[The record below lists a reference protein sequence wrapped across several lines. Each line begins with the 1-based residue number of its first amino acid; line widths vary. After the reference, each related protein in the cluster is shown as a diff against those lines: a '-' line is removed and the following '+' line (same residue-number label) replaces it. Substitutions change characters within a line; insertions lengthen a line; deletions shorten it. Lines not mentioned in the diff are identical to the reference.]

1 MRTSHAL
8 GQRAT
13 LADVA
18 RLAGVD
24 RSTASRILNGSA
36 KQSARPE
43 TRQRVIDAAR
53 ELDYRPDT
61 IAKSL
66 RSGRTETL
74 ALFVPNLEN
83 FGFVGVTRGV
93 QKAAHELGMLVLMV
107 EANREMEI
115 GTQRLEQALERRV
128 DGILVASTESNDP
141 LMDTFARL
149 SVPVVLVNRRAADSS
164 YPFVVVDDERGSEIA
179 VDHLIE
185 LGHRRIGHVAGDQAT
200 DTGKRRLKAFRATMK
215 QHGLEAPSRWIQTG
229 GFISQ
234 SGYEATL
241 RLLQESADRD
251 GVLPTALYVANLA
264 SCLGVLMALRE
275 SGLKVP
281 QDMSIVTMDDH
292 AVAAGVDPGITTV
305 AMPHERMGAEAVH
318 MLMGVRDGQSPKS
331 LVIRGDEHL
340 IRRGSTAPPG
350 DAGQPATGVAS
361 RRR

>member
-1 MRTSHAL
+1 MSKSQGAGR
-8 GQRAT
+8 RAT

-18 RLAGVD
+18 QLSGVD

-36 KQSARPE
+36 NQSARPE
-43 TRQRVIDAAR
+43 TRQRVMDAAR

-107 EANREMEI
+107 EASREMEI
-115 GTQRLEQALERRV
+115 GSQRIEQALERRV

-141 LMDTFARL
+141 LMETFARL
-149 SVPVVLVNRRAADSS
+149 SVPVVLVNRRAVASS

-185 LGHRRIGHVAGDQAT
+185 LGHRRIGHIAGDQAT
-200 DTGKRRLKAFRATMK
+200 DTGRRRLKAFRATMK
-215 QHGLEAPSRWIQTG
+215 AHKLPVPTRWIQTG
-229 GFISQ
+229 GFIAQ

-241 RLLQESADRD
+241 RLLQECADRNEA
-251 GVLPTALYVANLA
+251 LPTALYVANLA

-275 SGLKVP
+275 SGLRVP
-281 QDMSIVTMDDH
+281 QDMSVVAMDDH

-305 AMPHERMGAEAVH
+305 AMPHERMGSEAVH
-318 MLMGVRDGQSPKS
+318 MLMDVRADRTVKS
-331 LVIRGDEHL
+331 LIIQGDERL
-340 IRRGSTAPPG
+340 IKRGSTGPP
-350 DAGQPATGVAS
+350 
-361 RRR
+361 